1 MIEALDITAVA
12 LWMILTMICYF
23 MSYIAEAM
31 LLHCFYDDGIKMT
44 MKKAVILL
52 IMLACMEVAVLPIQ
66 FITKQFVTPEK
77 YEEIRQ
83 WAPEFFNTLFSWM
96 SLLFIFLSMSV
107 QKGIGIKRTVQRFI
121 VAVFFYY
128 LIAYNITLVSSISFF
143 CVTESTIMTKRY
155 NDISDK
161 EAIISNT
168 IYFVCALLVVIYLYF
183 NYYKKQFAVR
193 PRKIDIVFVILY
205 AVFLVVLN
213 GIFAALEMDNNELDV
228 TISIKE
234 PSIRV
239 LLGLALLILIIAVP
253 IVMIRGRVNAYYK
266 EVNNYQQ
273 TFLETELN
281 ASRQYKAAQEDT
293 RAFRHDVQN
302 NLSVV
307 AMLMEQGK
315 VEEAQQY
322 LNDMRTEVNALSP
335 KVVTGDEMIDSI
347 VSSKLPKME
356 EIGIK
361 FDLDGVI
368 DGGLDW
374 KPMDIC
380 TVFANLIDNAIEAS
394 SKTEEPFIDLAFKKT
409 DHHRLV
415 RASNSCIENV
425 DTDKLMSGEAHVT
438 TKENKSLHG
447 YGVGNIRKTV
457 EKYGGMMRLSC
468 EDKVFTMELIL
479 PK

>member
-1 MIEALDITAVA
+1 MSIALYIVSIIVNLA
-12 LWMILTMICYF
+12 LLYSI
-23 MSYIAEAM
+23 YIAETM
-31 LLHCFYDDGIKMT
+31 LLYSFYNDGVCLT
-44 MKKAVILL
+44 KKRSIVEFISVLGIELASFISGIIVEAFALKERFPEVELDSIL
-52 IMLACMEVAVLPIQ
+52 I
-66 FITKQFVTPEK
+66 
-77 YEEIRQ
+77 Y
-83 WAPEFFNTLFSWM
+83 TLTYAN
-96 SLLFIFLSMSV
+96 LFIFLCCISFK
-107 QKGIGIKRTVQRFI
+107 KGLGVKKTILRML
-121 VAVFFYY
+121 VALVIYY
-128 LIAYNITLVSSISFF
+128 LISLNFRLISSMAFF
-143 CVTESTIMTKRY
+143 CVTESSNINKDALDLTEKEFLINDAISLACSLIM
-155 NDISDK
+155 I
-161 EAIISNT
+161 A
-168 IYFVCALLVVIYLYF
+168 YLYF
-183 NYYKKQFAVR
+183 NYYKKHFSVR
-193 PRKIDIVFVILY
+193 PRKLDRVFVGLY
-205 AVFLVVLN
+205 FVFLLVLLT
-213 GIFAALEMDNNELDV
+213 IFTNVDGSDEDISV
-228 TISIKE
+228 SIKE
-234 PSIRV
+234 PVIRV
-239 LLGLALLILIIAVP
+239 MIVLALLVLMIAVP
-253 IVMIRGRVNAYYK
+253 ILMIRGRVNAYYK
-266 EVNNYQQ
+266 EVNAYQQ

-281 ASRQYKAAQEDT
+281 ASKQYKAAQEDT

-315 VEEAQQY
+315 IEEAQQY

>member
-1 MIEALDITAVA
+1 MSIALYIVSIIVNLA
-12 LWMILTMICYF
+12 LLYSI
-23 MSYIAEAM
+23 YIAETM
-31 LLHCFYDDGIKMT
+31 LLYSFYNDGVCLT
-44 MKKAVILL
+44 KKRSIVEFISVLGIELASFISGIIVEAFALKERFPEVELDLIL
-52 IMLACMEVAVLPIQ
+52 I
-66 FITKQFVTPEK
+66 
-77 YEEIRQ
+77 Y
-83 WAPEFFNTLFSWM
+83 TLTYAN
-96 SLLFIFLSMSV
+96 LFIFLCCISFK
-107 QKGIGIKRTVQRFI
+107 KGLGVKKTILRML
-121 VAVFFYY
+121 VALVIYY
-128 LIAYNITLVSSISFF
+128 LISLNFRLISSMAFF
-143 CVTESTIMTKRY
+143 CVTESSNINKDALDLTEKEFLINDAISLACSLIM
-155 NDISDK
+155 I
-161 EAIISNT
+161 A
-168 IYFVCALLVVIYLYF
+168 YLYF
-183 NYYKKQFAVR
+183 NYYKKHFSVR
-193 PRKIDIVFVILY
+193 PRKLDRVFVGLY
-205 AVFLVVLN
+205 FVFLLVLLT
-213 GIFAALEMDNNELDV
+213 IFTNVDGSDEDISV
-228 TISIKE
+228 SIKE
-234 PSIRV
+234 PVIRV
-239 LLGLALLILIIAVP
+239 MIVLALLVLMIAVP
-253 IVMIRGRVNAYYK
+253 ILMIRGRVNAYYK
-266 EVNNYQQ
+266 EVNAYQQ

-281 ASRQYKAAQEDT
+281 ASKQYKAAQEDT

-315 VEEAQQY
+315 IEEAQQY